1 MPRQNNIIAR
11 LGAADELGQLSFRF
25 GDGNPDN
32 RPSTDQLMQPLF
44 ASSLPNMGS
53 YDLPLL
59 DQPSLPTSSCFF
71 VRLTTRRFFV
81 PA

>member
-1 MPRQNNIIAR
+1 
-11 LGAADELGQLSFRF
+11 LVFTF
-25 GDGNPDN
+25 Y
-32 RPSTDQLMQPLF
+32 

>member
-44 ASSLPNMGS
+44 APN
-53 YDLPLL
+53 L
-59 DQPSLPTSSCFF
+59 D
-71 VRLTTRRFFV
+71 
-81 PA
+81 